1 MTARKLQ
8 YRNQSPRVDQPGTY
22 VRNATRTAGLQ
33 LHQRPDENRERGV
46 NVDFQGVPRS
56 DMLPLKRRLL
66 TEIARVLVL
75 TPKLSES

>member
-1 MTARKLQ
+1 MFETQRE
-8 YRNQSPRVDQPGTY
+8 P
-22 VRNATRTAGLQ
+22 AGLQ
-33 LHQRPDENRERGV
+33 LHQLPDENRERGV